1 MRSVFSKIPFPCNKV
16 RNITTLTQTTFGI
29 VLKLY
34 KNSFSDK
41 MHWSLDFYK
50 ADLERLEV
58 GKKQNKTENKPSPQ
72 KYLITAQERI
82 KQVIEP

>member
-1 MRSVFSKIPFPCNKV
+1 M
-16 RNITTLTQTTFGI
+16 

-50 ADLERLEV
+50 ADLKVLEME
-58 GKKQNKTENKPSPQ
+58 KTENKGPKSTWF
-72 KYLITAQERI
+72 TAQELI
-82 KQVIEP
+82 KQVIQV